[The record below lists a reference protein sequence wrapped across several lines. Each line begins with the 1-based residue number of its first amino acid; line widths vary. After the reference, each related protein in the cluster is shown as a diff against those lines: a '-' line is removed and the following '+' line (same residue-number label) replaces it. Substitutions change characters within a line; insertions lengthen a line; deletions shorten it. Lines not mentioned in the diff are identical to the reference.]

1 MRRQT
6 IVVSLLLL
14 VIGCSKYYQDFEL
27 DERSFDHATMQ
38 MIQTNTGINLPP
50 DARGLNFFY
59 KAPID
64 PSFLA
69 KIEIPAGSQAALLA
83 QLATI
88 TNEHVQ
94 VSSAVGSRIKWWT
107 PTKGKVLIDRQRA
120 GGDTYY
126 HAVLTDD
133 GGRLFLYFDWSM

>member
-1 MRRQT
+1 M
-6 IVVSLLLL
+6 SLLLL
-14 VIGCSKYYQDFEL
+14 VIGCSKYYRDFEL

-38 MIQTNTGINLPP
+38 MIQTNTGIDLPP
-50 DARGLNFFY
+50 DAHGLNFLY

-64 PSFLA
+64 PSFVA

-88 TNEHVQ
+88 TNEDVHV
-94 VSSAVGSRIKWWT
+94 SGAVGNRMKWWT
-107 PTKGKVLIDRQRA
+107 PTQGKVLIDRQRT

-126 HAVLTDD
+126 HAILTDD
-133 GGRLFLYFDWSM
+133 GGRLFLYLDWSM